1 MRPIQSLLEEFDSA
15 MLLRRK
21 TKPTTPV
28 QDAPLALR
36 TMDGTLL
43 KDFPSE
49 LVSSV
54 RHMETT
60 LICNERLPKRIS
72 VVAAL
77 GGEGVTY
84 ITLALATTLATDLAV
99 RVCAV
104 ELNWW
109 SPGMQNQLAEPSPSA
124 PARRRARRQVTLH
137 PVPLPVLATSPGLA
151 AVLTNSATLEEAL
164 IPTALPNLM
173 LLPAGDLPAEL
184 RPTLARSDVL
194 KQCIAQLGQQ
204 FDHLILDMPAILS
217 TSDAIALASLG
228 VGCCIVIRQGITPV
242 NSVRRALNDL
252 QHLEMLGVVLN
263 QNHTAVPH
271 WVQTL
276 IPHE

>member
-1 MRPIQSLLEEFDSA
+1 

-84 ITLALATTLATDLAV
+84 ITLALATTFATDLAV

-109 SPGMQNQLAEPSPSA
+109 SPGMQTRISEPQVAVQP
-124 PARRRARRQVTLH
+124 RRRRRSTAPPQSPPTQ
-137 PVPLPVLATSPGLA
+137 PLVNSPGIA
-151 AVLTNSATLEEAL
+151 AV
-164 IPTALPNLM
+164 
-173 LLPAGDLPAEL
+173 
-184 RPTLARSDVL
+184 
-194 KQCIAQLGQQ
+194 
-204 FDHLILDMPAILS
+204 
-217 TSDAIALASLG
+217 
-228 VGCCIVIRQGITPV
+228 
-242 NSVRRALNDL
+242 
-252 QHLEMLGVVLN
+252 
-263 QNHTAVPH
+263 
-271 WVQTL
+271 
-276 IPHE
+276 